1 METGIE
7 MGAFCAADGC
17 DCCNDC
23 GSGSW
28 YVGDAG
34 DRQTGAELLAGAVLA
49 GALVTG
55 IPMALFTEISVY
67 RNCRYFLVGKKK
79 TALTVLNAVMLVV
92 SAAWVVGLRL
102 SFDTFYQIGEYIWF
116 GSFGVLLLLRF
127 AYAWILS
134 CTSPE
139 PDSTPSES
147 TPTPPESQ
155 PASAFPFCKSS

>member
-1 METGIE
+1 MARWRRVLKWVCFALLMAAIAATIAVLVLGMLE
-7 MGAFCAADGC
+7 MQEI
-17 DCCNDC
+17 
-23 GSGSW
+23 
-28 YVGDAG
+28 
-34 DRQTGAELLAGAVLA
+34 DRQAQSGAELLAGAVLA

-147 TPTPPESQ
+147 TPTPPES
-155 PASAFPFCKSS
+155 

>member
-1 METGIE
+1 MARWRRVLKWVLFALLMAAIAATIAVLVLGMLE
-7 MGAFCAADGC
+7 MQEI
-17 DCCNDC
+17 
-23 GSGSW
+23 
-28 YVGDAG
+28 
-34 DRQTGAELLAGAVLA
+34 DRQAQSGMERLAGAVLA

-139 PDSTPSES
+139 PDSTPPDS
-147 TPTPPESQ
+147 TQTPPES
-155 PASAFPFCKSS
+155 

>member
-1 METGIE
+1 MARWRRVLKWVLFALLMAAIAATIAVLVLGMLE
-7 MGAFCAADGC
+7 MQEI
-17 DCCNDC
+17 
-23 GSGSW
+23 
-28 YVGDAG
+28 
-34 DRQTGAELLAGAVLA
+34 DRQAQSGMERLAGAVLA

-67 RNCRYFLVGKKK
+67 RNCWYFLVGKKK

-139 PDSTPSES
+139 PDSTPPDS
-147 TPTPPESQ
+147 TQTPPES
-155 PASAFPFCKSS
+155 